1 MVATILVL
9 LALVA
14 GAVGLASLSTSG
26 LLGSRSSGNSDDAQ
40 AVAEAAMANIVA
52 TLNQPQ
58 NRKILVAGTAMNSWA
73 SATGDTLQSPCI
85 KNDGTRPGS
94 NDGQPTTAAKNLGDG
109 QFRDLVTNAVD
120 TGDRRF
126 SLRSITYAVGEAGK
140 ADRRSIR
147 TTTAAGS
154 GSLTKVNSGK
164 FYELNNL
171 DDPDGSGTIL
181 PGANSGFIT
190 LSVEGR
196 VFRNGVQVATSTVTR
211 EFEVMPKCCGA
222 SFGSNG
228 SGGTTVDPNNQ
239 AGSTGSDSRFC
250 GVQFG
255 IITGI
260 NGGTH
265 WSFYANDRFTSRNF
279 ENKVVNISSMLG
291 ALKSG
296 ETLFQRSNCRVIPTA
311 SNGACSP
318 SQSSQDQSYG
328 TTIGKAAAGGVYGTK
343 ADIAGTTISGIPI
356 VPINLSTLP
365 SVATKYAFAWPTS
378 GWVANRVLAAG
389 SGFGGSDS
397 TFLTL
402 TSSGTTWRYFVRTN
416 PGANPPTRANP
427 PRVEICQVT
436 TTTTCS
442 SWSNVSDFRIADNF
456 SSATYAGGISDLNLS
471 PASKFASWAGTGW
484 SGNWQE
490 SDASSSTSAGMVQ
503 IVSGPP
509 NYVRIQ
515 PTAASSQTGWIRRGV
530 DIQGYSG
537 TKVRVNLTTQ
547 NLDSGG
553 TADVPEFAFS
563 TNNGSTWTTVTPS
576 LAYSFITLAVTK
588 DYVFT
593 LPPAANATPTG
604 GATTA
609 LIRMQLKANL
619 NNEFMRVNSVEIAPS
634 GGLDINNVVGSDSW
648 CAYTGSAPVTLQP
661 GFLCLG
667 PQFNLG
673 AGGSV
678 IADTSGGPLTFY
690 YNAATDTRAT
700 NLTFNAATDTF
711 GYSSPLVSTNNGA
724 TIQHVVCPVGGTAA
738 APVLDNNCLT
748 PVSETVYSAV
758 GVPDRLNFFGR
769 DTGATQAI
777 NIGSLSGTSTAPGKI
792 SGAWFYFPQGDLT
805 LTVNGCADG
814 SQPGDFYTND
824 NGWNFSGRIWVKNF
838 KPCGAFHFRVPPSYL
853 TNNAVFPSGYTFP
866 GDVTYVDWSGVD
878 WVARSASGSSSY

>member
-14 GAVGLASLSTSG
+14 GTVGLASLSSSG
-26 LLGSRSSGNSDDAQ
+26 LLGSRNEGTSKDAQ

-52 TLNQPQ
+52 TLNQPE
-58 NRKILVAGTAMNSWA
+58 NRKMLVAGTAMNSWA
-73 SATGDTLQSPCI
+73 SASGDTLQSPCI
-85 KNDGTRPGS
+85 RNDGTRPGA

-109 QFRDLVTNAVD
+109 QFRDLATNAVN
-120 TGDRRF
+120 TGDRQFRL
-126 SLRSITYAVGEAGK
+126 SSVTYAVGAVGST
-140 ADRRSIR
+140 DRRSIR
-147 TTTAAGS
+147 TTTTAGS
-154 GSLTKVNSGK
+154 GSLTKVGTGN

-171 DDPDGSGTIL
+171 DDPDGSGANL

-190 LSVEGR
+190 LAVEGR
-196 VFRNGVQVATSTVTR
+196 VFRNGVQVATATVTR

-228 SGGTTVDPNNQ
+228 SGGASVGAG
-239 AGSTGSDSRFC
+239 AGSTGSDSRYC

-296 ETLFQRSNCRVIPTA
+296 ETLFQRSNCRVIPTG

-328 TTIGKAAAGGVYGTK
+328 STISKAAPGGVYGSKT
-343 ADIAGTTISGIPI
+343 DIAGTTISGIPI

-365 SVATKYAFAWPTS
+365 SVTTKYAFAWPTS
-378 GWVANRVLAAG
+378 GWVANRVVAAG

-397 TFLTL
+397 SFVTL

-416 PGANPPTRANP
+416 PGANPPSRANP
-427 PRVEICQVT
+427 PRVEVCQVT
-436 TTTTCS
+436 TTTTCGG
-442 SWSNVSDFRIADNF
+442 WSNVSDFRIADNF
-456 SSATYAGGISDLNLS
+456 STANYSSPGISDLNLS
-471 PASKFASWAGTGW
+471 PASEFASWAGNGW
-484 SGNWQE
+484 SGSWQE
-490 SDASSSTSAGMVQ
+490 SDPVGTVGSPSAGVVQ
-503 IVSGPP
+503 VVSGPP

-515 PTAASSQTGWIRRGV
+515 PTTASSQTGSVRRGV

-537 TKVRVNLTTQ
+537 TRVRVNLTTQ
-547 NLDSGG
+547 NLDSSG
-553 TADVPEFAFS
+553 TADVPQFAWS
-563 TNNGSTWTTVTPS
+563 TDNGTTWNTVTPS
-576 LAYSFITLAVTK
+576 VAYNFSTTLTTQ
-588 DYVFT
+588 DYNFT
-593 LPPAANATPTG
+593 LPAGANAAPTN

-609 LIRMQLKANL
+609 LIRMQLTANAT
-619 NNEFMRVNSVEIAPS
+619 NEFIRVNYVEVAPS
-634 GGLDINNVVGSDSW
+634 GGLDSW
-648 CAYTGSAPVTLQP
+648 CAYTGSAPVTLEP

-667 PQFNLG
+667 PQMNLT

-678 IADTSGGPLTFY
+678 ITDTSGGPLTFY
-690 YNAATDTRAT
+690 YNAATDTRAST
-700 NLTFNAATDTF
+700 QTVSPFSF
-711 GYSSPLVSTNNGA
+711 SSPLVATDNGG
-724 TIQHVVCPVGGTAA
+724 TIQHVVCTIGGTAA
-738 APVLDNNCLT
+738 APVLNNNCLT
-748 PVSETVYSAV
+748 PVSESVYSPV
-758 GVPDRLNFFGR
+758 GDPDRLNFFGR
-769 DTGATQAI
+769 DTGTIQYI
-777 NIGSLSGTSTAPGKI
+777 NIGSLSNSSTSPGKI

-805 LTVNGCADG
+805 LTVNGCSDG
-814 SQPGDFYTND
+814 STPAGFYTDD
-824 NGWNFSGRIWVKNF
+824 NGWNFSGRIWVRNF
-838 KPCGAFHFRVPPSYL
+838 KPCGAFHFRVPPSNL
-853 TNNAVFPSGYTFP
+853 TNSSVFPSGYTFP